1 MVANLSTEIIIIAI
15 NRIAI
20 PAATAAAAPLDPDG
34 ELLASS
40 DLVASKL
47 PIH

>member
-15 NRIAI
+15 NAIAI
-20 PAATAAAAPLDPDG
+20 PAATAAAAPDG
-34 ELLASS
+34 ESLTSS

-47 PIH
+47 SIH